1 MYNVVWQCFSLS
13 TFINGGGIISM
24 IGDKLRAERERQYL
38 TIQDIAKGTS
48 IRAVYIENI
57 EKGEYDK
64 LPGTVYAKGF
74 IRNYANFLKMDA
86 DAVVRQFMDENH
98 PEEVAAAEEAK
109 QQLAEAEEQSRTEA
123 KAKLAAGSEY
133 REQVSGS
140 GNRQN
145 TLLIALI
152 VLLVGAGAYYLFAME
167 DSAPA
172 KTANKTTVT
181 QTAKA
186 PAAKT
191 PSAKEKSA
199 EQEQPAAKK
208 IEGVELVAK
217 FTDKCWTQVVADGKT
232 VYEGT
237 IEPGKTETWK
247 GKEKVVITAGN
258 AGAVEMKV
266 NGQDMGK
273 AGDIGQVV
281 EKTFTS
287 DNASQPA
294 QANKKDSKK

>member
-1 MYNVVWQCFSLS
+1 
-13 TFINGGGIISM
+13 M
-24 IGDKLRAERERQYL
+24 IGDNLRTERERQNL

-48 IRAVYIENI
+48 IRALYIEAI
-57 EKGEYDK
+57 EKGEYGQ

-86 DAVVRQFMDENH
+86 DAVVRQFMEENH

-109 QQLAEAEEQSRTEA
+109 QQLAEAEEQSKAEA
-123 KAKLAAGSEY
+123 KAKLATGSEY
-133 REQVSGS
+133 REQVSTPS
-140 GNRQN
+140 SRHNN
-145 TLLIALI
+145 WLIAVI

-167 DSAPA
+167 DSSAP
-172 KTANKTTVT
+172 KTAPKAVT

-186 PAAKT
+186 PAAKSQ
-191 PSAKEKSA
+191 PAKEEAPK
-199 EQEQPAAKK
+199 QEAPKK
-208 IEGVELVAK
+208 VDGVELVAK

-237 IEPGKTETWK
+237 IESGKTETWK

-281 EKTFTS
+281 EKTFTP
-287 DNASQPA
+287 DNANQPA
-294 QANKKDSKK
+294 PADKKDSKK

>member
-1 MYNVVWQCFSLS
+1 
-13 TFINGGGIISM
+13 M
-24 IGDKLRAERERQYL
+24 IGDKLRAERERQGL

-48 IRAVYIENI
+48 IRALYIEAI
-57 EKGEYDK
+57 EKGEYGQ

-86 DAVVRQFMDENH
+86 DAVVRQFMEENH

-109 QQLAEAEEQSRTEA
+109 QQLAEAEEQRKAEA
-123 KAKLAAGSEY
+123 KAKLATGSEY
-133 REQVSGS
+133 REQVSTPS
-140 GNRQN
+140 SRHNN
-145 TLLIALI
+145 WLIAVI

-167 DSAPA
+167 DSSAP
-172 KTANKTTVT
+172 KTTTKAVT
-181 QTAKA
+181 QTAKT
-186 PAAKT
+186 PATKSQPVKEPAKT
-191 PSAKEKSA
+191 
-199 EQEQPAAKK
+199 QEAPKK
-208 IEGVELVAK
+208 VDGVELVAK

-237 IEPGKTETWK
+237 IESGKTETWK

-266 NGQDMGK
+266 NGKDMGK

-281 EKTFTS
+281 EKTFTP
-287 DNASQPA
+287 DNVNQPA
-294 QANKKDSKK
+294 PADKKDSKK

>member
-1 MYNVVWQCFSLS
+1 
-13 TFINGGGIISM
+13 M
-24 IGDKLRAERERQYL
+24 IGDKLRAERERQNL

-48 IRAVYIENI
+48 IRALYIEAI
-57 EKGEYDK
+57 ENGEYGQ

-74 IRNYANFLKMDA
+74 IRNYANFLKLDA
-86 DAVVRQFMDENH
+86 DAVVRQFMEENH

-109 QQLAEAEEQSRTEA
+109 QQLAEVEEQSKTAA
-123 KAKLAAGSEY
+123 KAKMAAAPEY
-133 REQVSGS
+133 QESVSAS

-152 VLLVGAGAYYLFAME
+152 VLLVGAGAYYLFAMD
-167 DSAPA
+167 DSSTAKAPQKA
-172 KTANKTTVT
+172 VT

-186 PAAKT
+186 PTAKSQPAKEPAKT
-191 PSAKEKSA
+191 
-199 EQEQPAAKK
+199 QEAPKK
-208 IEGVELVAK
+208 VEGVELVAK

-237 IEPGKTETWK
+237 IESGKTETWK

-294 QANKKDSKK
+294 QANKKDNKK

>member
-1 MYNVVWQCFSLS
+1 
-13 TFINGGGIISM
+13 M
-24 IGDKLRAERERQYL
+24 IGDKLRAERERQNL

-48 IRAVYIENI
+48 IRALYIEAI
-57 EKGEYDK
+57 EKGEYGQ

-86 DAVVRQFMDENH
+86 DAVVRQFMEENH

-109 QQLAEAEEQSRTEA
+109 QQLAEAEEQSKAEA
-123 KAKLAAGSEY
+123 KAKLATGSEY
-133 REQVSGS
+133 REQVTSSGS
-140 GNRQN
+140 RQN
-145 TLLIALI
+145 NWLIALI

-167 DSAPA
+167 DSSAP
-172 KTANKTTVT
+172 KTATKTVT

-186 PAAKT
+186 PATKSQPAKEQAKT
-191 PSAKEKSA
+191 PEA
-199 EQEQPAAKK
+199 PKK
-208 IEGVELVAK
+208 VEGVELVAK

-237 IEPGKTETWK
+237 IESGKTETWK

-258 AGAVEMKV
+258 AGAVEIKV
-266 NGQDMGK
+266 NGKEMGK

-281 EKTFTS
+281 EKTFTP
-287 DNASQPA
+287 DNVNQPA
-294 QANKKDSKK
+294 PADKKDSKK

>member
-1 MYNVVWQCFSLS
+1 
-13 TFINGGGIISM
+13 M
-24 IGDKLRAERERQYL
+24 IGDKLRAERERQGL

-48 IRAVYIENI
+48 IRALYIEAI
-57 EKGEYDK
+57 EKGEYGQ

-86 DAVVRQFMDENH
+86 DAVVRQFMEENH

-109 QQLAEAEEQSRTEA
+109 QQLAEAEEQSKAEA
-123 KAKLAAGSEY
+123 KAKLATGSEY
-133 REQVSGS
+133 REQVSTPS
-140 GNRQN
+140 SRHNN
-145 TLLIALI
+145 WLIAVI

-167 DSAPA
+167 DSSAP
-172 KTANKTTVT
+172 KTTTKAVT

-186 PAAKT
+186 PATKSQPQPVKEPAKT
-191 PSAKEKSA
+191 
-199 EQEQPAAKK
+199 QEAPKK
-208 IEGVELVAK
+208 VDGVELVAK

-237 IEPGKTETWK
+237 IESGKTETWK

-266 NGQDMGK
+266 NGKDMGK

-281 EKTFTS
+281 EKTFTP
-287 DNASQPA
+287 DNANQPA
-294 QANKKDSKK
+294 PADKKDSKK

>member
-1 MYNVVWQCFSLS
+1 
-13 TFINGGGIISM
+13 M
-24 IGDKLRAERERQYL
+24 IGDKLRAERERQNL

-48 IRAVYIENI
+48 IRALYIEAI
-57 EKGEYDK
+57 EKGEYGQ

-74 IRNYANFLKMDA
+74 IRNYANFLKIDA
-86 DAVVRQFMDENH
+86 DAVVRQFMEENH

-109 QQLAEAEEQSRTEA
+109 QQLAEAEEANKAEV
-123 KAKLAAGSEY
+123 KAKLATGSEY
-133 REQVSGS
+133 RDQVSTPS
-140 GNRQN
+140 NRQN

-152 VLLVGAGAYYLFAME
+152 VLLVGGGIYYLFAMD
-167 DSAPA
+167 DSNAP
-172 KTANKTTVT
+172 KTATKTVT
-181 QTAKA
+181 QQTAKA
-186 PAAKT
+186 PAAKSQ
-191 PSAKEKSA
+191 PAKEQPK
-199 EQEQPAAKK
+199 EQPAAKK
-208 IEGVELVAK
+208 VDGVELVAK

-281 EKTFTS
+281 ETTFTP
-287 DNASQPA
+287 DKVG
-294 QANKKDSKK
+294 QAPQADKKDSKK

>member
-1 MYNVVWQCFSLS
+1 
-13 TFINGGGIISM
+13 M
-24 IGDKLRAERERQYL
+24 IGDKLRTERERQNL

-48 IRAVYIENI
+48 IRALYIEAI
-57 EKGEYDK
+57 EKGEYGQ

-74 IRNYANFLKMDA
+74 IRNYANFLKLDA
-86 DAVVRQFMDENH
+86 DDVVHQFMEENH

-109 QQLAEAEEQSRTEA
+109 QQIAEAEEQSKAEA
-123 KAKLAAGSEY
+123 KAKLAAAGNEY
-133 REQVSGS
+133 QENVTTP

-145 TLLIALI
+145 TWLIALI

-167 DSAPA
+167 DSSAPKA
-172 KTANKTTVT
+172 TPKAVT

-186 PAAKT
+186 PASK
-191 PSAKEKSA
+191 
-199 EQEQPAAKK
+199 EQPVKEDVPKQEAPKK
-208 IEGVELVAK
+208 VDGVELVAK

-237 IEPGKTETWK
+237 IESGKTETWK

-287 DNASQPA
+287 DNANKPA
-294 QANKKDSKK
+294 PADKKDSKK